1 MSARN
6 TTQLVMEIESHSV
19 MSNSLQSHG
28 YPVHGILQARLLE
41 SVPFPSPRDL
51 PNPGVEPRSPA
62 LQVNYQ
68 LSHQRSPVIE
78 KLYLIR
84 DTGTVNIHDKRWIAS
99 LEEAFGSCLSP
110 HLHLLYQ

>member
-62 LQVNYQ
+62 LQVNS
-68 LSHQRSPVIE
+68 LSAEPSE
-78 KLYLIR
+78 KPSDRKAIF
-84 DTGTVNIHDKRWIAS
+84 D
-99 LEEAFGSCLSP
+99 
-110 HLHLLYQ
+110 